1 MTDEPL
7 VMEFEVA
14 VSPAEAF
21 EVWTRRCGLWWPPSH
36 TVSGD
41 PSAIIFESRP
51 QGRIVERG
59 PDGVEHDWGRVL
71 DWEPPT
77 RLRYLWH
84 LFFTPAEATEVEL
97 TFTAV
102 AAGTAVRLEQRG
114 WEALGEAGPPRRR
127 RTGQAWGELT
137 AAYARACAGDA
148 RA

>member
-7 VMEFEVA
+7 VVEFEVA
-14 VSPAEAF
+14 VGPAEAF
-21 EVWTRRCGLWWPPSH
+21 DVWTRRCGLWWPPSH

-41 PSAIIFESRP
+41 PAAIVFEAGP

-59 PDGVEHDWGRVL
+59 PDGAEHDWGRIL

-84 LFFTPAEATEVEL
+84 LFFTPSEATEVEL

-102 AAGTAVRLEQRG
+102 GAGTAVRLEQRG
-114 WEALGEAGPPRRR
+114 WETLGEAGPPRRR
-127 RTGQAWGELT
+127 RTGAVWGELT
-137 AAYARACAGDA
+137 AVYARACAGDV